1 MTAYTLPPLIK
12 FAMFFFVAYILLLIY
27 EANKPNSNDNDKN
40 GPKAA

>member
-12 FAMFFFVAYILLLIY
+12 FAMFFFVAYILFLIH
-27 EANKPNSNDNDKN
+27 EGNKPNPKDDDKN